1 MKDNIPETKRQMLS
15 VTIGSHYTFYMLAV
29 HKCTLSY
36 AVLFMRCVGVINEN
50 SIPIQAGVNDM
61 LLHHVILYIKRSH
74 KPV

>member
-1 MKDNIPETKRQMLS
+1 
-15 VTIGSHYTFYMLAV
+15 MLAV

-36 AVLFMRCVGVINEN
+36 AVLSMRCVGVINEN
-50 SIPIQAGVNDM
+50 SIQAGVNDM

>member
-1 MKDNIPETKRQMLS
+1 MKDNIPETNRQMLS

-36 AVLFMRCVGVINEN
+36 AVLSMRCVEVINEN
-50 SIPIQAGVNDM
+50 SIQAGVNDM